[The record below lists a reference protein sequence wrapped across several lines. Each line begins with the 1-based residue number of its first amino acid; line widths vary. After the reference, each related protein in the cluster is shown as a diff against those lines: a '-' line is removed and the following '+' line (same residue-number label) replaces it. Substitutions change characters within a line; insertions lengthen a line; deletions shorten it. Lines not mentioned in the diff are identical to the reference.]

1 MKPYRKV
8 LLASLMVLAVASTSA
23 QPGAGRGPGAGP
35 GASAPGSGP
44 GASAPGGMGMGPRGM
59 GPGGMGQGGGRGAG
73 RWGSDVTPGWA
84 MMTPQERDEHRDR
97 MRNMK
102 TYDEC
107 KAYQAQHHEQ
117 MAARMKERGRQ
128 SMPAPR
134 RDACAGMKR

>member
-1 MKPYRKV
+1 
-8 LLASLMVLAVASTSA
+8 
-23 QPGAGRGPGAGP
+23 
-35 GASAPGSGP
+35 
-44 GASAPGGMGMGPRGM
+44 M
-59 GPGGMGQGGGRGAG
+59 GPGRMGPGGGRGAG